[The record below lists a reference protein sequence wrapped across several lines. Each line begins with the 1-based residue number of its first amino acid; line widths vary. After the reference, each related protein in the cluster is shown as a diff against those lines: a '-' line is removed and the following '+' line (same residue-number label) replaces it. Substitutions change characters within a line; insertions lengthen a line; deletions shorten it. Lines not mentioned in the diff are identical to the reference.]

1 MVELKFYCYYFMNFE
16 FQLDHFGFEYFIVL
30 LLSAEA
36 VIENYSGERVFLKIG
51 KILEKYL

>member
-16 FQLDHFGFEYFIVL
+16 FQLDHFGFEYFIGL
-30 LLSAEA
+30 LLSTEA